1 MKTKLFLLL
10 FVICS
15 FANAQNSTFYNGF
28 DSVELATGWTSN
40 GLTRT
45 TTQPCTGTASMTA
58 TTGQFAAVEIVS
70 PNYLSDGQAITL
82 SCNYKMNAPGIV
94 YIQYSTDSVNW
105 VNVAVTSATATTCSI
120 LSGVIAADVVPAG
133 SNVRFKILTYNPTI
147 LNVTYFFD
155 DFQAVQTNGV
165 LSEYDFNNDLLNKTG
180 ANPFSTNDQLTYVNG
195 RDGSTNGA
203 VNLNGGGT
211 TATIP
216 GLPYGNSSRT
226 VSMWVKMNAVANNFN
241 FLYHYGTSNNGQG
254 ALIKP
259 LEAVQFAT
267 NPSHSVA
274 TNNVINTWYHYVFIY
289 DGSNSKI
296 YKDGVLLGTAAR
308 SWSLTNNANIFKLG
322 LSETG
327 ALNFYNGAIDD
338 LKIYNIALSDT
349 QVLNLFTNNSAFVAT
364 APLVSNI
371 NSSNITPVAATI
383 NYAINANNEMTDTT
397 IKYGLSSTNLTN
409 QVAGLIANGNNLVPT
424 SSIIPNLESN
434 TQYFY
439 QIEATN
445 SVGTTLSDVLS
456 FTTLALPPA
465 IAEYD
470 FNNTYTNLDGTNPFT
485 SGTGTSFVQGRDGL
499 TSSGAL
505 NISNFVPSATIANL
519 PYGASPRTI
528 SFWAK
533 TNFMFNGSNA
543 MFSYGNSGINN
554 GNTGSFDAS
563 QVTYSANSNNV
574 VVAATTQQNVWYYF
588 TYVYDGVN
596 AKIYR
601 NGVLLASEPKSWNTI
616 NNNDIFRLGTGSNN
630 VGAFNGAF
638 DDLKI
643 YDYALSDNQ
652 ITNLYNYNTITT
664 PVAILP
670 IVSNVV
676 ATPSTTAANVS
687 YTINANYSPTTT
699 IIKYGTSSTDLSTQI
714 TGFST
719 NGNSTTNSITIE
731 GLTVNTEYFYQIEAT
746 NAIGTTI
753 STQGNFTTNEA
764 SLALAEYT
772 FDNTLS
778 DVNGANAFASQ
789 SGMIYGTNRA
799 GVENKALFING
810 TGTTVSLT
818 TLPVGNSSRTFS
830 IWIKPT
836 QFNGANRI
844 FSYGSPSGTSA
855 YGASFLSNIVYNFNW
870 INNVSSV
877 ENTDLN
883 VWKHIVCTY
892 EQSTGTIKLYTD
904 GVFRTLANLSWST
917 ANNGVLYLGS
927 LFGEAGGKYI
937 GYLDDLQIYDF
948 ALTDA
953 QVTSLFTNNFLST
966 ENINRNNLQVTLY
979 PNPTKNSFTITTEAE
994 IAAVEI
1000 YSSQGQKVCTS
1011 TQKNIDI
1018 SQLASGVYFVKIE
1031 TTEKIQTIQKL
1042 VKQ

>member
-120 LSGVIAADVVPAG
+120 LSGVIAANVVPAG

-155 DFQAVQTNGV
+155 DFQAVQTSETVNDYSFDNTLSNVFGSNTFTTNAGITFVNDRNGN
-165 LSEYDFNNDLLNKTG
+165 SS
-180 ANPFSTNDQLTYVNG
+180 A
-195 RDGSTNGA
+195 A
-203 VNLNGGGT
+203 VNFGAGGI
-211 TATIP
+211 TATMP
-216 GLPYGNSSRT
+216 QLNYGNSPRT
-226 VSMWVKMNAVANNFN
+226 VSIWVKLNQINNSGTYMYYYGTN
-241 FLYHYGTSNNGQG
+241 NNGSGGILKTLEVSHYGTS
-254 ALIKP
+254 P
-259 LEAVQFAT
+259 VHTF
-267 NPSHSVA
+267 A
-274 TNNVINTWYHYVFIY
+274 TNNVVDVWSHFAFVY
-289 DGSNSKI
+289 DGTNSKI
-296 YKDGVLLGTAAR
+296 YKDGVLLNSAAR
-308 SWSLTNNANIFKLG
+308 SWSIINSLNQFIIGSPTSNNQFFN
-322 LSETG
+322 G
-327 ALNFYNGAIDD
+327 ALDD
-338 LKIYNIALSDT
+338 LKIYNEALTDA
-349 QVLNLFTNNSAFVAT
+349 QVLNLFTYNSKSVVT
-364 APLVSNI
+364 APIVSNI
-371 NSSNITPVAATI
+371 NSSNITPVAATL
-383 NYAINANNEMTDTT
+383 NYAVNANNETTITT

-409 QVAGLIANGNNLVPT
+409 QAAGLIANGNNLVPT

-554 GNTGSFDAS
+554 GNTGSFDAN
-563 QVTYSANSNNV
+563 QTTYSANNNNV
-574 VVAATTQQNVWYYF
+574 VVPIPTQQNVWYYF

-601 NGVLLASEPKSWNTI
+601 DGVLLKSEPKSWNTI

-699 IIKYGTSSTDLSTQI
+699 VIKYGTSSTDLSSQI